1 MRILTDGR
9 LSSFRIQM
17 VAFILFTLLVTAV
30 ALSIFN
36 QRLEQRTAAVV
47 EEYIRDITLATDIVY
62 RSFSSGEYLYN
73 LVNQD
78 TPDSLRIDAN
88 SVIRHILVVDADG
101 QVFDSSS
108 ADDLR

>member
-47 EEYIRDITLATDIVY
+47 E
-62 RSFSSGEYLYN
+62 
-73 LVNQD
+73 
-78 TPDSLRIDAN
+78 
-88 SVIRHILVVDADG
+88 
-101 QVFDSSS
+101 
-108 ADDLR
+108 